1 MYIRNL
7 RKPSANKNVFKF
19 ASSKST
25 DAIMCESTIEFDACF
40 HHEYNE
46 SVQSFESQPQGF
58 HYYFNGKKLPYTPD
72 TKIVHD
78 SGAIVLHE
86 YKPYS
91 QTSEPIFR
99 EKFEAKKEA
108 AKQLGMSLI
117 LVTDKQIRVEPLLN
131 NLKILHRHSGVYG
144 ISEVQ
149 NWLLEIIPKNSE
161 ISLKDISEKHGF
173 NLADARSMICSLI
186 GKGLIKANLTSDDL
200 SAEFNVRCA

>member
-19 ASSKST
+19 ASSKSS

-46 SVQSFESQPQGF
+46 SVKSFESQPQGF

-78 SGAIVLHE
+78 FGAITLHE

-108 AKQLGMSLI
+108 TKQLGTSLI
-117 LVTDKQIRVEPLLN
+117 LVTDKQIRVEPLLS

-144 ISEVQ
+144 INEVQ
-149 NWLLEIIPKNSE
+149 SWLLKKIPKNTE
-161 ISLKDISEKHGF
+161 ISLKELSDKHG
-173 NLADARSMICSLI
+173 LTLGDARSMICSLI
-186 GKGLIKANLTSDDL
+186 GKGLVKADLTSDDL
-200 SAEFNVRCA
+200 SAQFNVRCL